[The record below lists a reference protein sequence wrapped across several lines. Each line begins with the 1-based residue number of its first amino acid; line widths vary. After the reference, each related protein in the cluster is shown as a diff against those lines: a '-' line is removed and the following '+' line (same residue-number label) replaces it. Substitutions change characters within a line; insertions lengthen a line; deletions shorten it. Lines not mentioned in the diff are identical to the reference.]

1 MNKFRCAKCDFVFPF
16 RIFVLYSLLCFS
28 SSGSTANGSE
38 LYFLSMFLGAA
49 VSGAINKDKENAV
62 KKSDKNE
69 SEPKR

>member
-1 MNKFRCAKCDFVFPF
+1 MNKFRCAKCDFVFSRF
-16 RIFVLYSLLCFS
+16 IFLLLCFFS
-28 SSGSTANGSE
+28 SSGSNGKWFGILFSFVV
-38 LYFLSMFLGAA
+38 LLGAA